1 MEFIYFCEAWHTLKL
16 ITLNREVAKGFQTL
30 WSLSRKFYDSLLL
43 TVPFTWYDK
52 LPYNRHCHYMSSCHV
67 PVTAPSHL
75 PVLRAQWSRPTSFL
89 NPWSAFSTWSTPHH
103 HLHIIWTSH
112 SWKWR
117 WSSSTFMVPQLV
129 SSAMSSSDFSPRNA
143 TTSTCCKWLELMVLH
158 FLWSPF

>member
-30 WSLSRKFYDSLLL
+30 WSLSRKFYASLLL

-52 LPYNRHCHYMSSCHV
+52 YPTIGIVITCHHV
-67 PVTAPSHL
+67 MYQSQNL

-89 NPWSAFSTWSTPHH
+89 NPWCAFSTWSTPHH
-103 HLHIIWTSH
+103 HLHIIWNSH

-129 SSAMSSSDFSPRNA
+129 SLAMSSSNFSPRNA